1 MVGKVMVTPELMEQV
16 KFGAVLA
23 VSVSGGKDSQALL
36 NSVMSWYK
44 ESGLTNKIF
53 AIHADLGRAEWKET
67 SAHTAKICEAHGL
80 ELVTVQAEHEGSPI
94 DLVDKIEIRHQQLKD
109 SGRTN
114 VAPFPS
120 SMQRYCTSDMK
131 IDPIKH
137 YLRKFDRSINIMG
150 IRWEESKSRAEKPI
164 FERKEGMKKKG
175 TPQGYTWNAIIHY
188 TFADVLAACGM
199 TEAQY
204 KHGRLQYQLT
214 ETIPSDWSLH
224 PAYAYGNDR
233 LSCSI
238 CVLGSRSDVVNG
250 VKHNPE
256 YAQYLHEKE
265 QETGFTFQQGFSIQK
280 AMDRLKSNGAQTNMF
295 NPK

>member
-1 MVGKVMVTPELMEQV
+1 MFEKVIATPALMEQV
-16 KFGAVLA
+16 ELGAVLA

-36 NSVMSWYK
+36 TAVVSWYK
-44 ESGLTNKIF
+44 DLGLTNKIF

-67 SAHTAKICEAHGL
+67 SAYTAQICQAHGL
-80 ELVTVQAEHEGSPI
+80 ELVTVQAQHEGSPI
-94 DLVDKIEIRHQQLKD
+94 DLVDKIELRHKQLKD

-114 VAPFPS
+114 VVPFPS
-120 SMQRYCTSDMK
+120 SMQRYCTADMK
-131 IDPIKH
+131 IDPIMH
-137 YLRKFDRSINIMG
+137 YLRNFERSINIMG
-150 IRWEESKSRAEKPI
+150 IRWEESKSRATKPI

-175 TPQGYTWNAIIHY
+175 TPQGFTWNAIIHY
-188 TFADVLAACGM
+188 TFANVLEACGM
-199 TEAQY
+199 SEEQY

-214 ETIPSDWSLH
+214 ETIPSDWNLH

-233 LSCSI
+233 LSCAI

-280 AMDRLKSNGAQTNMF
+280 AMDRLQAQQNQPLLF
-295 NPK
+295 